1 MPRKSEYAITIEDVS
16 KSFGQTKVVK
26 NTSLKILPGEIFT
39 LIGPNGAGKTTLV
52 KMMTGLLRPDKGS
65 ITLYGHSI
73 VATPEVAKEYFGY
86 VSDNPSPYDY
96 LTGEEFLALTGRLRG
111 MSPKETAKR
120 IKDLSQLFPIGIAL
134 SQPLQPQSRGTKQKI
149 AFLAALMDNPEIL
162 IIDEPIVGLDPDGIE
177 IFGKTLK
184 QFAKAGGTVFMVTHI
199 LSFAKL
205 YSTRVAVMQNGRI
218 SGETAVRNVGL
229 IENYYAKYTK

>member
-1 MPRKSEYAITIEDVS
+1 MPRKSEYAITIEGVS
-16 KSFGQTKVVK
+16 KSFGQTKAVK
-26 NTSLKILPGEIFT
+26 NASLKILPGEIFT

-52 KMMTGLLRPDKGS
+52 KMLTGLLHPDKGS
-65 ITLYGHSI
+65 ISLYGHSI
-73 VATPEVAKEYFGY
+73 VATPEIAKEYFGY

-120 IKDLSQLFPIGIAL
+120 IKDLSPLFSLGSAL

-149 AFLAALMDNPEIL
+149 AFLAALMDNPEVL
-162 IIDEPIVGLDPDGIE
+162 IIDEPIVGLDPDSIE

-229 IENYYAKYTK
+229 IDNYYAKYTK